1 MDNVINF
8 DYESH
13 NPKLQLNDGNLGI
26 TPEDITRKSH
36 NGMAIR
42 KSHSVIPEK
51 TDQQIYDLKATA
63 ILFAEKEKFTVVVG
77 GTKKLHVNVT
87 PAGANVPDLVWESS
101 VPEVTCV
108 DQDGVVYT
116 LKPGVSKISATSATN
131 NSLRAEIEI
140 TVSEEEDGGGDEDAD
155 PV

>member
-13 NPKLQLNDGNLGI
+13 NPALQLNEGNLGI

-42 KSHSVIPEK
+42 KSYSVIPEK
-51 TDQQIYDLKATA
+51 TDQQVYDLKATA
-63 ILFAEKEKFTVVVG
+63 ISFAEKKKFTVVVG
-77 GTKKLHVNVT
+77 GTKKLHVTVT
-87 PAGANVPDLVWESS
+87 PEDANVPDLVWESS
-101 VPEVTCV
+101 VPEVAWV
-108 DQDGVVYT
+108 NQDGVVYT
-116 LKPGVSKISATSATN
+116 LKLGIAKISAISATN
-131 NSLRAEIEI
+131 NSLKAEIEI
-140 TVSEEEDGGGDEDAD
+140 TVAEEEDGGGDEDAD